1 MVITS
6 LLTSPIKIFIE
17 IPSGLS
23 QESFTFN
30 YVVCNSIVLIMTSQ
44 LLIYFLKQ
52 PFKWHI
58 SMISYPLLHGS
69 YLVSEFLST
78 GLNLTSIE
86 SPLRVHATIKR
97 KSQKIKRLWLSKTFL
112 CSLTCCIPTKL
123 KNLCLFLC

>member
-1 MVITS
+1 MVIAS

-17 IPSGLS
+17 IPCVLS
-23 QESFTFN
+23 LKSLTLD
-30 YVVCNSIVLIMTSQ
+30 YVVCNSIVLIVTSQ
-44 LLIYFLKQ
+44 FLIYFLKQ

-78 GLNLTSIE
+78 GFDLTPLE

-97 KSQKIKRLWLSKTFL
+97 KSQKIKCLWFPQT
-112 CSLTCCIPTKL
+112 SLRSFTGCISSEL
-123 KNLCLFLC
+123 KNLSLLFC